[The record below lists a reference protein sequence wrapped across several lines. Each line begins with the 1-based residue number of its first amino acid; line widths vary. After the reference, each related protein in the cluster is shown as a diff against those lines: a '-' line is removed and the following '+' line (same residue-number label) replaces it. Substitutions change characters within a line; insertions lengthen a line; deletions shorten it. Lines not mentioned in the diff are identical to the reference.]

1 MIASGDWQPDVKHG
15 TVRESGLQINR
26 SPVCFNSP
34 FGDRQSKT
42 GSSCVA
48 RASFIDPVEAVEDAC
63 RFVFWNSR
71 ALILNR
77 ELNEL
82 CQIGGGIA
90 IGQTKTDRAARWRIL
105 DCVIEQIDY
114 RHPQKVAICRDA
126 ELALSINK
134 DRLLLILGKNSYDC
148 NRLLNEVVEG
158 EDTAMQVDFSRI
170 GMRDS

>member
-15 TVRESGLQINR
+15 TVRKSGFQINR

-34 FGDRQSKT
+34 FCDRQSKT

-48 RASFIDPVEAVEDAC
+48 CASFIDPVEAVEDAC

-71 ALILNR
+71 PLILNR
-77 ELNEL
+77 EFYEL
-82 CQIGGGIA
+82 CQIGGGVV
-90 IGQTKTDRAARWRIL
+90 IGQTKTDCAARWRIL
-105 DCVIEQIDY
+105 DRVIEQIDY
-114 RHPQKVAICRDA
+114 CHPQKVAIRRDT

-134 DRLLLILGKNSYDC
+134 DRLLLVLGKNSYDS

-158 EDTAMQVDFSRI
+158 EDRAMQFDFS
-170 GMRDS
+170 